1 MNKITVGLEERSYP
15 VFITEKMVT
24 TFPCSFKELFNKKK
38 CVLVTNSTIAK
49 LYSKVIAAWQQE
61 LNFALHVMSDG
72 EKHKTVKTWNEV
84 IDTFIAHQ
92 LDRSDYVIAL
102 GGGVVG
108 DIAGFAAA
116 AYMRGIDY
124 VQVPTTLLA
133 MVDSSVGG
141 KTAVDHPRG
150 KNLIGAFHQPRG
162 VWADLSFLETL
173 PKREFI
179 GGCAELFK
187 YGFIGGQE
195 IFSFIKNNSQKLI
208 DGEADVLMEGIKKS
222 VETKARIVG
231 EDEKEAGNRA
241 LLNFGHTFAHAL
253 EQFYGFEGLIHG
265 EALIWGMLCACELGS
280 RNMTMLST
288 HKAEYRKLL
297 CQLPLPAL
305 PYEPEPHLLYRAM
318 FADKKA
324 SGGKLRFVLPSVPG
338 KAVVVKDVSEKR
350 VMDTLESVLVKKTSA
365 FLNRSQ
371 PLS

>member
-1 MNKITVGLEERSYP
+1 MSRITVSLKERSYP
-15 VFITEKMVT
+15 VFISENMVSN
-24 TFPCSFKELFNKKK
+24 FPASFRELFSRRK

-61 LNFALHVMSDG
+61 LDFTLYVMPDG

-84 IDTFIAHQ
+84 IDSFIDHH
-92 LDRSDYVIAL
+92 LDRRDYVIAL

-108 DIAGFAAA
+108 DVAGFAAA

-162 VWADLSFLETL
+162 VWADLSFLKSL
-173 PKREFI
+173 PRREFV

-187 YGFIGGQE
+187 YGFIGGEQM
-195 IFSFIKNNSQKLI
+195 FTFVKQNSRKLI
-208 DGEADVLMEGIKKS
+208 DADPEVLMDGVYKS
-222 VETKARIVG
+222 VETKAKIVG
-231 EDEKEAGNRA
+231 EDEKESGKRA

-265 EALIWGMLCACELGS
+265 EALIWGMVCACEMGS
-280 RNMTMLST
+280 RNLTMMSSDKT
-288 HKAEYRKLL
+288 DYRKLL
-297 CQLPLPAL
+297 CELPVPRL
-305 PYEPEPHLLYRAM
+305 PYEPDAHLLYKTM
-318 FADKKA
+318 FTDKKA
-324 SGGKLRFVLPSVPG
+324 SGGKLHFILPSVPG
-338 KAVVVKDVSEKR
+338 KAVVVKDVSEKM
-350 VMDTLESVLVKKTSA
+350 VMDTLESVLIKKSSA
-365 FLNRSQ
+365 FLSHR
-371 PLS
+371 